1 MFGKW
6 DPERAPRQTALQ
18 PGQPTLSW
26 TKEKNELEEQ
36 IADIIAPVLA
46 DLGFDLVQVRLRGT
60 HPKTL
65 QIMAERPDGTI
76 SIDDCADISRALS
89 AVLDVEDP
97 ISGEYHLEVS
107 SPGIARPLVRPR
119 DFERFAG
126 HLAKIELKDPIEGR
140 RRFKG
145 ILDGM
150 EEDRVLIAVE
160 GDVDEDGNEMVYGLP
175 LSQIAEARLVMTDEL
190 LALAGANDNNGV

>member
-1 MFGKW
+1 M
-6 DPERAPRQTALQ
+6 
-18 PGQPTLSW
+18 
-26 TKEKNELEEQ
+26 EEQ
-36 IADIIAPVLA
+36 IAHIIEPVLA
-46 DLGFDLVQVRLRGT
+46 DLGFDLVQVRLMGT
-60 HPKTL
+60 QPKTL

-97 ISGEYHLEVS
+97 IPGEYNLEVS
-107 SPGIARPLVRPR
+107 SPGIARPLVRAR

-126 HLAKIELKDPIEGR
+126 HVAKIELKDPIEGR

-145 ILDGM
+145 TLDGM
-150 EEDRVLIAVE
+150 EEDHVLIAVE
-160 GDVDEDGNEMVYGLP
+160 GDVDENGNEMVYGLP

-190 LALAGANDNNGV
+190 LAMAGANDNNGV